1 MKRGLESFVPNP
13 KDLTIKSA
21 AKLLKVHPN
30 TVRRWVMF
38 GGLPT
43 YRWGK
48 GGRHMIRRD
57 SLTRYLESRESGA
70 RPIGKRPA

>member
-13 KDLTIKSA
+13 NDLTIESA

-48 GGRHMIRRD
+48 GGRHMIRREA
-57 SLTRYLESRESGA
+57 LARYLESRQTGS
-70 RPIGKRPA
+70 RPTSKRSA

>member
-1 MKRGLESFVPNP
+1 MKRGLDAFVPNP
-13 KDLTIKSA
+13 KDLTIESA

-30 TVRRWVMF
+30 TVRRWIMD
-38 GGLPT
+38 GELAT

-57 SLTRYLESRESGA
+57 TLARYLESRQTGT
-70 RPIGKRPA
+70 RPTSKRSA